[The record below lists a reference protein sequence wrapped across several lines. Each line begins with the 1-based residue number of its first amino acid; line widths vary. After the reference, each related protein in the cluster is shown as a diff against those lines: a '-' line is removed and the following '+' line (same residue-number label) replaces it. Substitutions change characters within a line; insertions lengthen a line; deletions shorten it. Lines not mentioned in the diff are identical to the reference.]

1 MKKLQEYRT
10 KALQF
15 AQSHSRPV
23 LFASVFGVIGIA
35 TVLSSFAAIKPNS
48 KAVEAEIAG
57 DSPGATVVSDTLASG
72 GNFLEFNANIT
83 PTPTPPPDG
92 QNATSVS
99 QYGIT
104 WTFDKSY
111 PVGQFANG
119 DWWVAGPVVITNITP
134 AFSSGRNGWEANPRT
149 PNNQGLDS
157 RLENYSASR
166 VPALPYTA
174 AANTSI
180 VKGISRSGTCGNDG
194 SNHYPC
200 LTTAAVLTV
209 LGSVP
214 PDNGATVFRPPF
226 FGTVKPLYRTTQLQT
241 ASLPSLSPTSGAISL
256 AQAARRYQRVQLDY
270 ITVWTGRYM
279 HPSENYAFI
288 DNPSNDNVSEY
299 GSELAR
305 DAAVVALRL
314 LLNDSLASKMP
325 AIINYVQ
332 AGIDIYGMHNGG
344 VTWVSDG
351 GHMLGRKVT
360 AVYAATLLNDPTMKS
375 EIQNATYATYGD
387 DGHAYTTT
395 NAQTVAAM
403 QAAGYAPVLWGK
415 PCGSGEY
422 ELQQREDRGPRD
434 CRDPIAMIDGGEA
447 PGESYQECC
456 TAQGMKGAS
465 LATRLL
471 PGAKAVWNYQPFHDF
486 ADRWVGFGAWAS
498 PDNWNSLGRT
508 PARNYTGNHGTYKDG
523 GGYGHPFINSMWAT
537 HRSKAE

>member
-1 MKKLQEYRT
+1 MLKNTFAKLRSFRPRG
-10 KALQF
+10 KRPLIF
-15 AQSHSRPV
+15 AGA
-23 LFASVFGVIGIA
+23 FAVVGIA
-35 TVLSSFAAIKPNS
+35 MLLNTFAAIDPNS
-48 KAVEAEIAG
+48 VALEAESAG
-57 DSPGATVVSDTLASG
+57 AGTGTAVVADASASG
-72 GNFLEFNANIT
+72 GSYLEFSAAAT
-83 PTPTPPPDG
+83 PTPTPPPAG
-92 QNATSVS
+92 QTASSVT

-104 WTFDKSY
+104 WTFDTTY

-119 DWWVAGPVVITNITP
+119 DWWVVGPVVINSITP
-134 AFSSGRNGWEANPRT
+134 NFSSGRNGWEANPRT

-180 VKGISRSGTCGNDG
+180 VKGISRGGTCGNDG
-194 SNHYPC
+194 ANHYPC

-214 PDNGATVFRPPF
+214 PDNGSTVFRPPF
-226 FGTVKPLYRTTQLQT
+226 FGTNKPLYRTTQLQT
-241 ASLPSLSPTSGAISL
+241 ASLPSLAPTSGAISL
-256 AQAARRYQRVQLDY
+256 TQAARRYQRVQLDY

-279 HPSENYAFI
+279 HPSENYAFT
-288 DNPSNDNVSEY
+288 DNPANDDVSEY
-299 GSELAR
+299 GSEIAR
-305 DAAVVALRL
+305 DANVVALRL
-314 LLNDSLASKMP
+314 LLNDQLSAKMP

-332 AGIDIYGMHNGG
+332 AGIDLYGMHSGG

-360 AVYAATLLNDPTMKS
+360 AVYAATLLNDPTMKN
-375 EIQNATYATYGD
+375 EISTAAYATYGD

-395 NAQTVAAM
+395 NPQTVAAM

-415 PCGSGEY
+415 PCDSGEY
-422 ELQQREDRGPRD
+422 ETQQRIDSGPRD

-447 PGESYQECC
+447 PGTSYQDCC

-471 PGAKAVWNYQPFHDF
+471 PGAKAVWNYQPMHDF

-508 PARNYTGNHGTYKDG
+508 PSRNYTANHGSNRDG
-523 GGYGHPFINSMWAT
+523 GSYGHPFINSM
-537 HRSKAE
+537 